1 MEILSQQ
8 PEGAFMVRQSS
19 SSPGS
24 YALTMKA
31 PNNKMLNYLIE
42 NVLEGVKLQVGSNKA
57 LLHRMLLR
65 NLKC

>member
-24 YALTMKA
+24 YALTLRA
-31 PNNKMLNYLIE
+31 PNNKTLNYLIE
-42 NVLEGVKLQVGSNKA
+42 NVHGGVRLQVKGN
-57 LLHRMLLR
+57 
-65 NLKC
+65 

>member
-31 PNNKMLNYLIE
+31 SNNSTLNYLIE
-42 NVLEGVKLQVGSNKA
+42 NVQGGVRLQVGV
-57 LLHRMLLR
+57 HVVT
-65 NLKC
+65 